1 MKLNSFKD
9 LKVWQLS
16 HKLSI
21 EVAKL
26 VKNFPK
32 DEKYDLGDQMRRSSR
47 SVPSA
52 IAEGFGSDFDRTERG
67 RITPDKIKP

>member
-1 MKLNSFKD
+1 VKLNSFKD

-32 DEKYDLGDQMRRSSR
+32 DEKYDLGDQMRRVHR
-47 SVPSA
+47 SLDV
-52 IAEGFGSDFDRTERG
+52 GGSIFHWDSINQIDQ
-67 RITPDKIKP
+67 IKR